1 MNKKSAIFARLES
14 VFQSLI
20 NNGLLLTLKYLFQ
33 IGLVKAGIRNYM
45 VLENGHKI
53 YLRPNT
59 SDLPVFRQMFFQHEY
74 DLDFKNVKVKN
85 IIDAGSNIGLAA
97 VYLKQMFKDAKV
109 VSIEPDNSNFEQLKK
124 NTAPLSNMNYENAGV
139 WDKEA
144 FLKVNFSNDLGEW
157 GIFVT
162 EVENEKDAS
171 VKGVSF
177 DQLLQKYQMDTV
189 DLMKIDIESA
199 EKIIFSK
206 DCSSWLKKCKII
218 AVELH
223 DNITPGCS
231 QTFFSNIDG
240 VLNYDMALHGEY
252 VVIYNKDLI

>member
-1 MNKKSAIFARLES
+1 MQTLNY
-14 VFQSLI
+14 LI
-20 NNGLLLTLKYLFQ
+20 Q
-33 IGLVKAGIRNYM
+33 IVIVKLGFRNYM
-45 VLENGHKI
+45 LLDNGHKI
-53 YLRPNT
+53 FIRPNT

-74 DLDFKNVKVKN
+74 DLDFKNVKVEN
-85 IIDAGSNIGLAA
+85 IIVAGSNIGLAA
-97 VYLKQMFKDAKV
+97 VYLKQRFKNAKV
-109 VSIEPDNSNFEQLKK
+109 VSIEPDNSNFAQLKL
-124 NTAPLSNMNYENAGV
+124 NTAPLTNIYYENAGV

-144 FLKVNFSNDLGEW
+144 FLKVNFSNELGEW

-162 EVENEKDAS
+162 EIENEKDAS

-177 DQLLQKYQMDTV
+177 DQLLQKYQMETV

-206 DCSSWLKKCKII
+206 DCSAWLKKCKII
-218 AVELH
+218 AIELH

-231 QTFFSNIDG
+231 QTFFSNINN
-240 VLNYDMALHGEY
+240 VLNYDMALHGEI